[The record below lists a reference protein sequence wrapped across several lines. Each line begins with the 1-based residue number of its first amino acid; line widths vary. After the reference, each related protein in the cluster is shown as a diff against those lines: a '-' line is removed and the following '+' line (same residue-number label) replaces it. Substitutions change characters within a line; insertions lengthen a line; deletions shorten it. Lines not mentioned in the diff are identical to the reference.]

1 MALDIRSSDLKDPID
16 LAEYLFRRLHE
27 VGIRSVH
34 GVPGD
39 YNLVRTTPAFA
50 SFDVSLTY

>member
-1 MALDIRSSDLKDPID
+1 MASDIEMSELKEPMD

-27 VGIRSVH
+27 VGLRSVH

-39 YNLVRTTPAFA
+39 YNLVWP
-50 SFDVSLTY
+50 SHHKW